1 MFMVGSCLVERF
13 TMTTDEVV
21 LLQQM
26 RL

>member
-1 MFMVGSCLVERF
+1 
-13 TMTTDEVV
+13 MTTDEVV